1 MRLRMN
7 KKLWLITAGGV
18 VALLAVGVVVAR
30 GRNNKPM
37 AVQTAKVDRQKIVQ
51 KVSATGKIQPK
62 TKVDISADVSGK
74 IEKLGVVEGQWVE
87 KGTLLVELA
96 RDRYVAAVESGVA
109 NVSAAKANAAL
120 VNENLTRT
128 KNEFERSKQLL
139 ASGNESKAAF
149 EAKQA
154 EYRVEVARYQAA
166 QDQVRQATAALKQA
180 RDDLSKTIIYA
191 PMAGTISALN
201 KEQGEIALGSQF
213 QKDVI
218 MVIGDLR
225 QMEAQVNVDE
235 NDVGSIAIGQPAE
248 IQVDALPDRML
259 HGVVSEI
266 SNSANTTGNGTT
278 EQKTEF
284 AIKISITDPPGDLR
298 PGMTASAEVITRTED
313 KALSVPIQSVA
324 VRTIDQLTKKGEK
337 RKEAEKRYKADKDGF
352 AEIVFCIEGGKAVA
366 KQVKTGIQSENLIQ
380 ILQGLK
386 EGDEVV
392 TGSYRAISKDLV
404 NGSVVTISKEPV
416 KEEGDVGMRPR

>member
-1 MRLRMN
+1 MN

-218 MVIGDLR
+218 LVIGDLR

-298 PGMTASAEVITRTED
+298 PGMTAGAEVITRTED